1 MAQRIIERDLSRDEL
16 IALKNKRTGMT
27 IFQLSWILVFVCLLV
42 VNWQIRGNF
51 TSWPPEGVARLDWLL
66 PTIATALLLVSGWTV
81 RGALK
86 SIEADALPA
95 FLRQWRWTLLL
106 GVAFIVLMCIDWV
119 RVNDAGQYGALAR
132 VMIAFHAFHA
142 LVIGIYMWSVQ
153 RRAVAGLI
161 NARDTWAVEAGAKL
175 WYFVV
180 VAWIM
185 FYVALYV
192 L

>member
-1 MAQRIIERDLSRDEL
+1 MAQRIAEHNLTRDEL
-16 IALKNKRTGMT
+16 IALRNKRTGMT

-51 TSWPPEGVARLDWLL
+51 TTWPPEGVTRLDGLL
-66 PTIATALLLVSGWTV
+66 PTIATVMLLISGWTA
-81 RGALK
+81 RSALQ
-86 SIEADALPA
+86 SIEADAIPA
-95 FLRQWRWTLLL
+95 FFAQWRRTLLL
-106 GVAFIVLMCIDWV
+106 GTAFSVIMVVEWL
-119 RVNDAGQYGALAR
+119 RVNDAGQYGTLAR
-132 VMIAFHAFHA
+132 VMIAYHAVHA
-142 LVIGIYMWSVQ
+142 LVIGLYMWNVQ
-153 RRAVAGLI
+153 QRVAAGVV
-161 NARDTWAVEAGAKL
+161 NARDSWAVEAGAKL